1 MKLELNK
8 NKMSTEKE
16 NGNDFIADVSKRLFK
31 YIEVKT
37 YYDGGVVK
45 RLDVSGKTD
54 KSVDTIEA
62 GMNRNLNHDQYYTFS
77 YDSEVQLEAI

>member
-1 MKLELNK
+1 
-8 NKMSTEKE
+8 MSKE
-16 NGNDFIADVSKRLFK
+16 NNPSYKQQNGNDFIADVSKRLFK

-37 YYDGGVVK
+37 YDDGGVVK

-62 GMNRNLNHDQYYTFS
+62 GINRNLNHDQYYTFS
-77 YDSEVQLEAI
+77 YDSEVELDTI

>member
-1 MKLELNK
+1 
-8 NKMSTEKE
+8 MSKE
-16 NGNDFIADVSKRLFK
+16 NETLSKKQNGNDFIADVSTRLFK

-37 YYDGGVVK
+37 YDDGGVVK

-77 YDSEVQLEAI
+77 YDSEFELDTI

>member
-1 MKLELNK
+1 MKIDN
-8 NKMSTEKE
+8 NNTFD
-16 NGNDFIADVSKRLFK
+16 NNGHGNDFIADVSTRLFK

-37 YYDGGVVK
+37 YDDGGVVK

-77 YDSEVQLEAI
+77 YDSEVELDTI